1 MKPEI
6 FIGTLKK
13 TIPVGRLTKST
24 ILKTI
29 CKEFKMDF
37 EEVKNRKTSKRE
49 FVYVRHLYAYFCR
62 KYTKESFK
70 VIGEFIKKDHA
81 TIINSNRK
89 IEDWIETDKTVKVL
103 TDILHKKLS
112 SQIVNFKEDEMED
125 IGNNII
131 LKYAN

>member
-6 FIGTLKK
+6 YLGTLKK

-29 CKEFKMDF
+29 CKEFEMDF
-37 EEVKNRKTSKRE
+37 EEVKNRKTRKRE

-62 KYTKESFK
+62 KYTNESLE
-70 VIGEFIKKDHA
+70 VIGNFIKKDHA
-81 TIINSNRK
+81 TITHSNTT
-89 IEDWIETDKTVKVL
+89 IENWRETEENVKVL
-103 TDILHKKLS
+103 TNILHKKFN
-112 SQIVNFKEDEMED
+112 SQIVNFKEDEMEE